1 MSNEI
6 NTEIESYLTFK
17 LEEEIFAVNV
27 EKVIEIQELRQITK
41 VPKTPLYMKGVVN
54 LRGSVLPVIDTR
66 IKFGLSQLVET
77 VNTCILV
84 LKIELESDTIL
95 LGLLVDS
102 VQEVLELNAS
112 QISAPASIG
121 NKYKSEFIIGMGKI
135 KEEFVMLLDID
146 KIFSVDDI
154 VNVQQTV
161 PGN

>member
-6 NTEIESYLTFK
+6 NTAIESFLTFK

-41 VPKTPLYMKGVVN
+41 VPKTPSYMKGVVN

-66 IKFGLSQLVET
+66 IKFGLSQIVET

-84 LKIELESDTIL
+84 LKIEIEEDTIL

-102 VQEVLELNAS
+102 VQEVLELSSS
-112 QISAPASIG
+112 QINPPPSIG
-121 NKYKSEFIIGMGKI
+121 SRYKSEFITGMGKI
-135 KEEFVMLLDID
+135 NEDFVMLLNID

-154 VNVQQTV
+154 VNVQQTLM
-161 PGN
+161 NQ

>member
-6 NTEIESYLTFK
+6 NTAVESFLTFK

-27 EKVIEIQELRQITK
+27 EKVIEIQELKQITK
-41 VPKTPLYMKGVVN
+41 VPKTPSYMKGVVN

-66 IKFGLSQLVET
+66 IKFGLSQIVET

-84 LKIELESDTIL
+84 LKIEIEEDTIL

-102 VQEVLELNAS
+102 VQEVLELSSS
-112 QISAPASIG
+112 QINPPPSIG
-121 NKYKSEFIIGMGKI
+121 SKYKSEFITGMGKI
-135 KEEFVMLLDID
+135 NEDFVMLIDID

-154 VNVQQTV
+154 VHVQQTIV
-161 PGN
+161 T

>member
-6 NTEIESYLTFK
+6 NTEIESFLTFK

-41 VPKTPLYMKGVVN
+41 VPKTPAYMKGVVN

-66 IKFGLSQLVET
+66 IKFGMSQIVET

-84 LKIELESDTIL
+84 IKIEIEKDSIL

-102 VQEVLELNAS
+102 VQEVLELSSS
-112 QISAPASIG
+112 QINPPPSIG
-121 NKYKSEFIIGMGKI
+121 SRYKSEFIIGMGKI
-135 KEEFVMLLDID
+135 KEDFVMLLDID

-154 VNVQQTV
+154 VDVQQTAAI
-161 PGN
+161 N

>member
-1 MSNEI
+1 MSNDI
-6 NTEIESYLTFK
+6 IIQTESFLTFK

-41 VPKTPLYMKGVVN
+41 VPKTPVYMRGVVN

-66 IKFGLSQLVET
+66 IKFGMSQLTET

-84 LKIELESDTIL
+84 LKIEIENDSIL

-102 VQEVLELNAS
+102 VQEVLELTSA
-112 QISAPASIG
+112 QITPPPSIG
-121 NKYKSEFIIGMGKI
+121 SKYKSDFITGMGKLN
-135 KEEFVMLLDID
+135 ENFVMLLDID

-161 PGN
+161 VNS